1 MTGSAAPDGFARLDD
16 EALTW
21 LLDSTSDAISV
32 RRLDDLRLIR
42 ANRAFA
48 NLVGQPLERLLGTT
62 AVEVGLADEASHRA
76 WLEGLSDGSAKETDA
91 DLDLPGGVRRV
102 HVISRVL
109 DVGGVPCSV
118 SVLRDLTERHLTK
131 EALERKDRILEAVTF
146 AADRFLRASW
156 REGIA
161 DVLRRLGA
169 AAAVSRVYVFELVD
183 SEAGGARILAAEWH
197 ADGIEPLSTVGPYR
211 EVWHPIGSGRWDEV
225 LRSGRVI
232 HSITRNLPPEERE
245 RLRRDDVLSALSAP
259 IFSGQTWWGELGF
272 DDCVSERQWS
282 DEEVDALRTAAGILG
297 ASVHREDEHSN
308 RRVAEERYR
317 ALVEQIPAVVYVDA
331 VEGPDTTVYI
341 SPQTTSMLGFTQDE
355 WMADPGLLSKRIHP
369 EDRERWRT
377 AIEHADRTGESLHLE
392 YRFVRADDSVVWL
405 HDQAVLVH
413 GDGGVPPVWQGVM
426 FDITD
431 RRATEDALR
440 EAFERERTAA
450 ARLRALDE
458 MKNTFLQAVS
468 HELRTPLTAILGAA
482 LTLERQDLDLSQT
495 EAHDLLTRLAGNA
508 RKLHRLLGDLLDLD
522 RLSRGII
529 EPSRHPTDVS
539 ALIRGVLEDSQV
551 VGERPVELDLDGSVV
566 EVDAP
571 KLERI
576 VENLLANA
584 ARHTPPGT
592 QIWVRVRTDL
602 RGMLLVVEDAGSGIP
617 AELRESVFEP
627 FRQVGPTS
635 PHQPGVG
642 VGLALV
648 ARFAELHGGR
658 TWVEERPGGG
668 SSFRVFLPHP
678 EVAEAEAARRQ
689 QAGEGPAPAAP
700 GGAIAGA

>member
-16 EALTW
+16 EVLTW

-48 NLVGQPLERLLGTT
+48 NLVGQPLENLLGTT
-62 AVEVGLADEASHRA
+62 AVDLGLSDEASHRD
-76 WLEGLSDGSAKETDA
+76 WLSRLADGSTQEAEVE
-91 DLDLPGGVRRV
+91 LDLPGGVRRV

-109 DVGGVPCSV
+109 EVAGVPCSV
-118 SVLRDLTERHLTK
+118 SVLRDLTERHMTK

-146 AADRFLRASW
+146 AADRFLTASW

-161 DVLRRLGA
+161 DVLRQLGT

-197 ADGIEPLSTVGPYR
+197 ADGVEPLSTVGPYR
-211 EVWHPIGSGRWDEV
+211 EVWHPIGSGRWDSV

-232 HSITRNLPPEERE
+232 HSITRDLPPEERE

-272 DDCVSERQWS
+272 DDCASERQWS

-297 ASVHREDEHSN
+297 ASVHREEEHAN
-308 RRVAEERYR
+308 RRAAEDRYR

-341 SPQTTSMLGFTQDE
+341 SPQTASMLGFTQDE
-355 WMADPGLLSKRIHP
+355 WMADPALLSKQIHP
-369 EDRERWRT
+369 DDRDRWRA
-377 AIEHADRTGESLHLE
+377 AIEHADATGEPLHLE
-392 YRFVRADDSVVWL
+392 YRFIRADGSVVWL
-405 HDQAVLVH
+405 QDLAVLVP
-413 GDGGVPPVWQGVM
+413 GDGGVPHVWQGVM

-431 RRATEDALR
+431 RRTAEDALR

-482 LTLERQDLDLSQT
+482 LTLERQDLELSDEET
-495 EAHDLLTRLAGNA
+495 HDLLTRLAGNA

-529 EPSRHPTDVS
+529 EPNRHPTDVS
-539 ALIRGVLEDSQV
+539 GLIRGVLEDAQI
-551 VGERPVELDLDGSVV
+551 VGDRPVDLDLDGSVV

-571 KLERI
+571 KVERI

-592 QIWVRVRTDL
+592 RIWVRVRTDL
-602 RGMLLVVEDAGSGIP
+602 RGMLLVVEDAGPGIP

-658 TWVEERPGGG
+658 VWVEERPGGG

-678 EVAEAEAARRQ
+678 EVAEAEAARREAQ
-689 QAGEGPAPAAP
+689 SLGEP
-700 GGAIAGA
+700 GTAVAGA